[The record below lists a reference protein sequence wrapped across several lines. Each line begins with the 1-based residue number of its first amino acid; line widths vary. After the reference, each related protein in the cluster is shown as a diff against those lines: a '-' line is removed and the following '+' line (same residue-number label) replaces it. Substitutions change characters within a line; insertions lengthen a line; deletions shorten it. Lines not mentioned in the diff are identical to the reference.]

1 MPDKKDEDNNPEGTE
16 KKPDVK
22 KDAKKDEKKVKKEPK
37 KPKIE
42 TIKAPLVFEVTFMD
56 LANITD
62 DQKRSSRE
70 KLYILD
76 EHDRQK
82 KAK

>member
-1 MPDKKDEDNNPEGTE
+1 M
-16 KKPDVK
+16 
-22 KDAKKDEKKVKKEPK
+22 KKEPK

-42 TIKAPLVFEVTFMD
+42 TIKAPLVFEVTLLD
-56 LANITD
+56 LANVTE
-62 DQKRSSRE
+62 DQKKASRD
-70 KLYILD
+70 KLDALD

>member
-1 MPDKKDEDNNPEGTE
+1 LSDKKDEDGKPDGTE

-22 KDAKKDEKKVKKEPK
+22 KDAKKEEKKVKKEPK

-42 TIKAPLVFEVTFMD
+42 TIKAPLVFEVTLMD

-62 DQKRSSRE
+62 DQKKASRE
-70 KLYILD
+70 KLDILD